1 MCEVFLSPST
11 VTLSTESCRL
21 FPRRTTFTEC
31 HSLSFSF
38 CPANRVSGP
47 LPAEREGQ
55 SHTPLQASCL
65 INTAQSTSQACCSHL
80 SLTHTHTH
88 THTHTQTH
96 TNTELTGHIYKL
108 KHFQREHTDAYP
120 PSRAYLHIQT
130 HSFTFHTTRRPH
142 KTYITDMLLK
152 ENRDAYIC
160 CSANSFCEA
169 L

>member
-1 MCEVFLSPST
+1 MCRYT
-11 VTLSTESCRL
+11 VHIQCVWGLPLTLHGHIVNRELQALPTAHHLHRVPFIVIQLLPCEQSLRSFTCRE
-21 FPRRTTFTEC
+21 R
-31 HSLSFSF
+31 
-38 CPANRVSGP
+38 GP
-47 LPAEREGQ
+47 K
-55 SHTPLQASCL
+55 SHTTASFL
-65 INTAQSTSQACCSHL
+65 FYQYSPVYLTGLLL

-88 THTHTQTH
+88 THTH

-108 KHFQREHTDAYP
+108 KHFQREYP
-120 PSRAYLHIQT
+120 RAYLHIQT